1 MPDLGD
7 EAVFDLVHRDP
18 HGAIA
23 LAHRVL
29 EHPHQSHEAVRA
41 RWMRGLARRELND
54 FAGAMDELERAH
66 EASIELGDLHL
77 SSQIVTSLA
86 LVIANQGDARRALA
100 MIDEAEPALH
110 GVDLARLVMQRG
122 LLLHRLGSLDRAA
135 REYQRALDEFSA
147 VGDVPAEARL
157 RADFG
162 LLEVRRGR
170 YEAARGQLEEAET
183 LARRTHQDLTA
194 AVALHN
200 RGYLDAVLGR
210 FADALDELA
219 DAAEQYEQLGNTVG
233 AHLASVDRAIA
244 LWRVGLVEDAVF
256 EVDRATAGIEA
267 IAQPVDAADTLLL
280 AARIKLASRDAPGAR
295 AAARRASKLFAEQ
308 ERDPWIPL
316 TDLME
321 VLADELDGAF
331 ESLAERCEDVSIR
344 LVTSRWM
351 SEALVAQVTAGKLYL
366 RRGQVEAA
374 RRLLGGA
381 MGARSTGSA
390 ADRAAAH
397 AAHALLHE
405 AVANRNAARRSV
417 NEGLRVLAENQ
428 ASIGALE
435 ARAHV
440 ASYGDALVQ
449 VGARLAVAD
458 RRPRELLAR
467 IESARGMVSL
477 LPRATPPDDRVLAGH
492 LADLRAVTEELRTAT
507 AEGEH
512 RGDAQRRRAILEHR
526 VRDHTRRS
534 RATGLVATLTLGD
547 AVSSLGERQLV
558 EYANLDGILWA
569 VTADRGRC
577 VMHELGSIDKIEIE
591 VDQIDFALNRLNR
604 VQGSPASREAARET
618 IRRVGV
624 HLGEQLLPARVR
636 STGRP
641 LVIVPTGRLHG
652 LAWRALPVL
661 AGRAVSVAP
670 SLFGHTIARR
680 GAVSERRPQTVLVAG
695 PDLPAA
701 PEELRVLSTIYPT
714 ATVLDVATSDAASC
728 LEAFGTATLA
738 HVACHGS
745 FRSDNPLFSTLRV
758 ADGDLTVYDLERCER
773 LPHTMVLSA
782 CNAAASSV
790 LRGGALLGM
799 SSSLIQFGVSSV
811 VAPLTP
817 VSDER
822 SVALMSRLH
831 RELAAG
837 TDPAAALAS
846 AAVVDGDLDATASAF
861 VVIGS

>member
-1 MPDLGD
+1 
-7 EAVFDLVHRDP
+7 
-18 HGAIA
+18 
-23 LAHRVL
+23 
-29 EHPHQSHEAVRA
+29 
-41 RWMRGLARRELND
+41 MRGLARRELND

-100 MIDEAEPALH
+100 MIDDAEPALH

-162 LLEVRRGR
+162 LLEVQRGR
-170 YEAARGQLEEAET
+170 YDAARGQLEQAET

-219 DAAEQYEQLGNTVG
+219 DAAEQYEQLGNNVG

-244 LWRVGLVEDAVF
+244 LWRVGLVEDAVA

-267 IAQPVDAADTLLL
+267 IGQPVDAADTLLL
-280 AARIKLASRDAPGAR
+280 AARIKMASRDA
-295 AAARRASKLFAEQ
+295 RRRVMPPVGRRSCSPN
-308 ERDPWIPL
+308 RNGIRGYRSRISWRCWP
-316 TDLME
+316 TSST
-321 VLADELDGAF
+321 VSF

-344 LVTSRWM
+344 LITSRWM

-366 RRGQVEAA
+366 RRGHVEAA

-381 MGARSTGSA
+381 LGARSTGSA

-405 AVANRNAARRSV
+405 AVANRSAARRSV

-428 ASIGALE
+428 ASLGALE

-507 AEGEH
+507 AGGEH
-512 RGDAQRRRAILEHR
+512 RGDVQRRRAMLEHR

-534 RATGLVATLTLGD
+534 RASGLAATLTLGD

-558 EYANLDGILWA
+558 EYANLDGNLWA

-577 VMHELGSIDKIEIE
+577 AMHELGSIDKIEIE

-618 IRRVGV
+618 IRRVGG
-624 HLGEQLLPARVR
+624 HLGSSSCPPAC
-636 STGRP
+636 GRP
-641 LVIVPTGRLHG
+641 N
-652 LAWRALPVL
+652 
-661 AGRAVSVAP
+661 AP
-670 SLFGHTIARR
+670 S
-680 GAVSERRPQTVLVAG
+680 
-695 PDLPAA
+695 
-701 PEELRVLSTIYPT
+701 
-714 ATVLDVATSDAASC
+714 
-728 LEAFGTATLA
+728 
-738 HVACHGS
+738 
-745 FRSDNPLFSTLRV
+745 
-758 ADGDLTVYDLERCER
+758 
-773 LPHTMVLSA
+773 
-782 CNAAASSV
+782 
-790 LRGGALLGM
+790 
-799 SSSLIQFGVSSV
+799 
-811 VAPLTP
+811 
-817 VSDER
+817 
-822 SVALMSRLH
+822 
-831 RELAAG
+831 
-837 TDPAAALAS
+837 
-846 AAVVDGDLDATASAF
+846 
-861 VVIGS
+861 

>member
-18 HGAIA
+18 RGAIA
-23 LAHRVL
+23 LAQRVL
-29 EHPHQSHEAVRA
+29 DRPHRSQDAVRA

-86 LVIANQGDARRALA
+86 LVVANEGDATRALA
-100 MIDEAEPALH
+100 MIDAAEPALS

-135 REYQRALDEFSA
+135 REYERALDGFSA

-157 RADFG
+157 RADLG
-162 LLEVRRGR
+162 LLEVQRGR
-170 YEAARGQLEEAET
+170 YEEARAQLEEAES
-183 LARRTHQDLTA
+183 LARRTHQEWPAT
-194 AVALHN
+194 VALHN

-219 DAAEQYEQLGNTVG
+219 DAGEQYEHIGNQVG

-244 LWRVGLVEDAVF
+244 LWRVGLVGDAVI
-256 EVDRATAGIEA
+256 EVDRATAGIAA
-267 IAQPVDAADTLLL
+267 IGQPVDAADTLLL
-280 AARIKLASRDAPGAR
+280 AARIKLAASDAGGAR
-295 AAARRASKLFAEQ
+295 HAAREASRLFAEQ
-308 ERDPWIPL
+308 ERDQWIPL
-316 TDLME
+316 AGLVE
-321 VLADELDGAF
+321 VLADELDGAV
-331 ESLAERCEDVSIR
+331 EGLAERCEEVSVR
-344 LVTSRWM
+344 LLASRWM
-351 SEALVAQVTAGKLYL
+351 SEAVIAQVTAGKLYL
-366 RRGQVEAA
+366 RGGQIGEA
-374 RRLLGGA
+374 RRLLA
-381 MGARSTGSA
+381 RATRARSTGSA

-405 AVANRNAARRSV
+405 AAENRNAARRSV
-417 NEGLRVLAENQ
+417 NEGLRVLADNQ
-428 ASIGALE
+428 ASLGALE

-440 ASYGDALVQ
+440 ASYGDALIV

-477 LPRATPPDDRVLAGH
+477 LPRATPPDDHVLAGL
-492 LADLRAVTEELRTAT
+492 LADLRAVTEDLRTAT
-507 AEGEH
+507 ADGEH
-512 RGDAQRRRAILEHR
+512 RGEALRHQATLEHR

-534 RATGLVATLTLGD
+534 RASGGPAALTLPEAIGR
-547 AVSSLGERQLV
+547 LGEHQLV
-558 EYANLDGILWA
+558 EYANLDGQLWA
-569 VTADRGRC
+569 VTVDRGRC
-577 VMHELGSIDKIEIE
+577 AMHDLGSIDETEAGI
-591 VDQIDFALNRLNR
+591 DQIDFALNRMNR
-604 VQGSPASREAARET
+604 TQGSPASRHAASET
-618 IRRVGV
+618 IRDVGARLERRLV
-624 HLGEQLLPARVR
+624 PERVR
-636 STGRP
+636 RSGRP

-652 LAWRALPVL
+652 LAWRALPTL
-661 AGRAVSVAP
+661 ADRPVMVSP
-670 SLFGHTIARR
+670 SLFGHTVAARAR
-680 GAVSERRPQTVLVAG
+680 AAHRKRHTALIGG
-695 PDLPAA
+695 PSLAA
-701 PEELRVLSTIYPT
+701 AADELAALMRIYPS
-714 ATVLDVATSDAASC
+714 ATMLDAERSTAASC
-728 LEAFGTATLA
+728 LDALGRATLV
-738 HVACHGS
+738 HMACHGS

-782 CNAAASSV
+782 CNAAVSAV

-799 SSSLIQFGVSSV
+799 SSSLIQLGVSSV
-811 VAPLTP
+811 IAPLTP

-822 SVALMSRLH
+822 SVELMTRLH

-837 TDPAAALAS
+837 TAPAAALAK
-846 AAVVDGDLDATASAF
+846 AAVVDGELDATAAAF
-861 VVIGS
+861 VSIGA